1 MSILSVLR
9 SKPAGLT
16 PNVLSKRYRNFN
28 LGPLGKSEISIWLE
42 VTPSANSE
50 TGNLFTLRI
59 KNEGKSPLSHLEL
72 FVKTSSEI
80 QLINRGEVFG
90 TTKNPEVITNLPA
103 KKSISY
109 STAIKINSLEKS
121 PSIEISIVSTSSKK
135 LTEVL
140 GATLN
145 LSHELSQLGA

>member
-1 MSILSVLR
+1 
-9 SKPAGLT
+9 
-16 PNVLSKRYRNFN
+16 
-28 LGPLGKSEISIWLE
+28 
-42 VTPSANSE
+42 
-50 TGNLFTLRI
+50 
-59 KNEGKSPLSHLEL
+59 
-72 FVKTSSEI
+72 VKTSSEI
-80 QLINRGEVFG
+80 QLVNRGEVFG
-90 TTKNPEVITNLPA
+90 TTKNTEVITHLAA

-145 LSHELSQLGA
+145 LSQELSQLGA

>member
-9 SKPAGLT
+9 SKPAELT
-16 PNVLSKRYRNFN
+16 PSNFNQLARNFN
-28 LGPLGKSEISIWLE
+28 LGPLGKSEVSIWLE
-42 VTPSANSE
+42 VTPSEKSE

-59 KNEGKSPLSHLEL
+59 KNEGKSPLSHVEL
-72 FVKTSSEI
+72 FVKTSSDI

-90 TTKNPEVITNLPA
+90 TTKNPEVITHLPA

-109 STAIKINSLEKS
+109 STAIKINSLERS
-121 PSIEISIVSTSSKK
+121 PSIEISLTVTSGKK
-135 LTEVL
+135 VTEVL
-140 GATLN
+140 QATLN

>member
-1 MSILSVLR
+1 MSILGVLR
-9 SKPAGLT
+9 SKPAEPT
-16 PNVLSKRYRNFN
+16 PNILSQRYRNFN

-42 VTPSANSE
+42 VTPSEKSE

-80 QLINRGEVFG
+80 QLVNRGEVFG
-90 TTKNPEVITNLPA
+90 TSKNPEVITNLPA

-109 STAIKINSLEKS
+109 STAIKINSLAKS
-121 PSIEISIVSTSSKK
+121 PSIEISLIATSNKKVS
-135 LTEVL
+135 EVL
-140 GATLN
+140 QATLN

>member
-1 MSILSVLR
+1 MSILGVLR
-9 SKPAGLT
+9 SKPVELT
-16 PNVLSKRYRNFN
+16 PSKFNQLARNFN

-42 VTPSANSE
+42 VSPSEKSV

-59 KNEGKSPLSHLEL
+59 KNEGKAPLSNLEL
-72 FVKTSSEI
+72 SVKTTSDI

-90 TTKNPEVITNLPA
+90 TTKNPEVITYLPT

-121 PSIEISIVSTSSKK
+121 PSIEISLSVNSSKK
-135 LTEVL
+135 ITDTLQ
-140 GATLN
+140 ATLN